1 MCEASAFF
9 FRDGQEEL
17 VLESVD
23 EVLPEGERQ
32 FRLVNIFG
40 DQKIV
45 KGRLK
50 AMNLVN
56 HKIVFEA

>member
-9 FRDGQEEL
+9 FKNGQEEL

-23 EVLPEGERQ
+23 EVLPEGDRE

-40 DQKIV
+40 EQKIV
-45 KGRLK
+45 KGKLK
-50 AMNLVN
+50 GMNLVS

>member
-9 FRDGQEEL
+9 YKDGEEEL

-23 EVLPEGERQ
+23 EVVPEGDRQ

-50 AMNLVN
+50 GMNLVS
-56 HKIVFEA
+56 HKIVFEE

>member
-9 FRDGQEEL
+9 YKDGEEEL

-23 EVLPEGERQ
+23 EVLPEGDRQ

-50 AMNLVN
+50 GMNLVG
-56 HKIVFEA
+56 HKIVFEE